1 MSKDDFIIWVSCL
14 VCTHYEAVT
23 KLYPV
28 RRSGG
33 FAPKLTDAEVMTLEI
48 CGEYFQLQ
56 TDKAIFNHFQSDYGH
71 FFPRLTN
78 RTVFVRQAAN

>member
-1 MSKDDFIIWVSCL
+1 MSRDDFIIWVSCL

-33 FAPKLTDAEVMTLEI
+33 VAPTLTDAEVMTLEI
-48 CGEYFQLQ
+48 CGEYFQL
-56 TDKAIFNHFQSDYGH
+56 
-71 FFPRLTN
+71 
-78 RTVFVRQAAN
+78 